1 MIITRTPFRISFF
14 GGGTDY
20 PVWYRD
26 HGGAVLG
33 AAIDKYCYISCR
45 YLPPFFAHHSRAIY
59 SKIEN
64 VARNE
69 DFEHPA
75 VRACL
80 THLGVADGVEIH
92 HDADLPARTGLGT
105 SSSFTVGLLHAL
117 HALRGE
123 LRDRSE
129 LAAEA
134 IHVEQVLL
142 RENVGA
148 QDQAFAAHGG
158 FNLIRFAP
166 DGAVSVQPV
175 VTAAER
181 LEQLQ
186 RHFMLFFTGFTR
198 IASEIASQ
206 QIANTPK
213 RQEELAAMQELV
225 DAAARALSDGARP
238 VAEFGALLDQ
248 TWQLKRRLADN
259 ISNAGLDAIYDTAR
273 RAGALGGKL
282 LGAGGGGF
290 MLLFVPPEC
299 QAAVRQALDSLLLVP
314 FRFSAAGSELIH
326 YERRAPFAADLARDR
341 RRVYAHHA

>member
-20 PVWYRD
+20 PVWYRE
-26 HGGAVLG
+26 HGGAALG

-45 YLPPFFAHHSRAIY
+45 YLPPFFAHHSRLIY

-64 VARNE
+64 VARNA
-69 DFEHPA
+69 DFEHPS

-80 THLGVADGVEIH
+80 GHLGIEDGVEIH

-105 SSSFTVGLLHAL
+105 SSAFTVGLLHAL

-123 LRDRSE
+123 MRDRSE

-134 IHVEQVLL
+134 IHVEQALL
-142 RENVGA
+142 HENVGA
-148 QDQAFAAHGG
+148 QDQTFAAHGG
-158 FNLIRFAP
+158 FQLIRFGQ

-175 VTAAER
+175 VTAPER
-181 LEQLQ
+181 FELLQ

-198 IASEIASQ
+198 TASEIAQQ

-213 RQEELAAMQELV
+213 RQTELAAMRQLV
-225 DAAARALSDGARP
+225 DQAAQVLADGSRP
-238 VAEFGALLDQ
+238 LAEFGSLLDE

-259 ISNAGLDAIYDTAR
+259 ISNAGLDEIYASAR

-299 QAAVRQALDSLLLVP
+299 QARVRQALDRLLLVP
-314 FRFSAAGSELIH
+314 FRFSSAGSELIH
-326 YERRAPFAADLARDR
+326 YERREPFAADLARDR
-341 RRVYAHHA
+341 QRVYAHHA

>member
-1 MIITRTPFRISFF
+1 MVITRTPFRISFF

-20 PVWYRD
+20 PVWYRE

-33 AAIDKYCYISCR
+33 GAIDKYCYITCR

-69 DFEHPA
+69 DFEHPS

-80 THLGVADGVEIH
+80 AHLGVADGVEIH

-105 SSSFTVGLLHAL
+105 SSAFTVGMLHAL

-123 LRDRSE
+123 LRDRAE

-142 RENVGA
+142 QENVGA

-158 FNLIRFAP
+158 FNLIRFGQ
-166 DGAVSVQPV
+166 DGTVSVQPV
-175 VTAAER
+175 VAAPER

-198 IASEIASQ
+198 TASEIARQ

-213 RQEELAAMQELV
+213 RQDELAAMQRMV
-225 DAAARALSDGARP
+225 DSAAKVLTDSACPLS
-238 VAEFGALLDQ
+238 EFGALLDE
-248 TWQLKRRLADN
+248 TWQLKRRLAAN
-259 ISNAGLDAIYDTAR
+259 ISNAALDDIYAAGR
-273 RAGALGGKL
+273 SAGALGGKL

-299 QAAVRQALDSLLLVP
+299 QARVRQTLDRLLLVP
-314 FRFSAAGSELIH
+314 FKFSIRGSELIH
-326 YERRAPFAADLARDR
+326 YERREPFAADLARDR
-341 RRVYAHHA
+341 QRVYGHHA

>member
-20 PVWYRD
+20 PVWYRQ

-33 AAIDKYCYISCR
+33 AAIDKFCYISCR
-45 YLPPFFAHHSRAIY
+45 YLPPFFAHHSRLIY

-64 VARNE
+64 VARNA
-69 DFEHPA
+69 DFEHPS

-80 THLGVADGVEIH
+80 GYLDIEDGVEIH

-123 LRDRSE
+123 MRDRGE

-134 IHVEQVLL
+134 IHVEQHLL
-142 RENVGA
+142 NENVGA

-158 FNLIRFAP
+158 FQLIRFAQ
-166 DGAVSVQPV
+166 DGAVGVQPV
-175 VTAAER
+175 VTAPER
-181 LEQLQ
+181 LERLQ
-186 RHFMLFFTGFTR
+186 SHCMLFFTGFTR
-198 IASEIASQ
+198 TASEIAQQ

-213 RQEELAAMQELV
+213 RQAELAAMRQLV
-225 DAAARALSDGARP
+225 DAAAKVLADGSRSL
-238 VAEFGALLDQ
+238 AEFGSLLDE
-248 TWQLKRRLADN
+248 TWQLKRRLAEN
-259 ISNAGLDAIYDTAR
+259 ISNASLDEIYGAAR

-299 QAAVRQALDSLLLVP
+299 QARVRQALDHLLLVP
-314 FRFSAAGSELIH
+314 FRFSPAGSELIH
-326 YERRAPFAADLARDR
+326 YERREPFAADLARDR
-341 RRVYAHHA
+341 QRVYAHHA

>member
-20 PVWYRD
+20 PVWYRE

-64 VARNE
+64 VARNA
-69 DFEHPA
+69 DFEHPS

-80 THLGVADGVEIH
+80 AHLGIEDGLEIH

-105 SSSFTVGLLHAL
+105 SSSFTVGLLHCL

-123 LRDRSE
+123 MRDRGE

-134 IHVEQVLL
+134 IHVEQALL
-142 RENVGA
+142 KENVGA
-148 QDQAFAAHGG
+148 QDQAFAAYGG
-158 FNLIRFAP
+158 FNLIRFAQ
-166 DGAVSVQPV
+166 DGAISVQPV
-175 VTAAER
+175 VLAPER
-181 LEQLQ
+181 FEQLQ

-198 IASEIASQ
+198 TASEIAQ
-206 QIANTPK
+206 QQVANTPK
-213 RQEELAAMQELV
+213 RHDELAAMQQLV
-225 DAAARALSDGARP
+225 DAAARMLADGARP
-238 VAEFGALLDQ
+238 LAEFGAMLDQ

-259 ISNAGLDAIYDTAR
+259 ISNSDLDAIYAAGR

-299 QAAVRQALDSLLLVP
+299 QARVRQALDRLLLVP
-314 FRFSAAGSELIH
+314 FGFSAAGSELIH
-326 YERRAPFAADLARDR
+326 YERREPFAADLARDR